1 MASPRSHNP
10 LELLDR
16 RWAPQILI
24 RLLDGPQRFAQL
36 AVDIPGVSR
45 RMLTE
50 RLRELTAA
58 GIIHRQ
64 AGTAGSV
71 TYALSDNRQLRA
83 ALRSLRTWAETT
95 TTPLRTAKTVLQDR

>member
-1 MASPRSHNP
+1 MAPISQPDP

-36 AVDIPGVSR
+36 AADIPGVSR

-58 GIIHRQ
+58 GIVVRHHHAARPS
-64 AGTAGSV
+64 SV
-71 TYALSDNRQLRA
+71 TYTLSDNRQLRT
-83 ALRSLRTWAETT
+83 ALRSLRAWAKTT
-95 TTPLRTAKTVLQDR
+95 TAKAS